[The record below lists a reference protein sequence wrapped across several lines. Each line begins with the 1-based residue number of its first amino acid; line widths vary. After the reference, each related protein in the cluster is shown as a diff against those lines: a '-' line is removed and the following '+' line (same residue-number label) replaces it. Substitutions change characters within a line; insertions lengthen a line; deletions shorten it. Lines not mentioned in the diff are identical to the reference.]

1 MAKVAK
7 IIKKKFSKQ
16 EELHKTEKE
25 KLDERR
31 EEILAQGR
39 KFKYPMQ
46 FARHRLVF
54 ITIAIAFVALI
65 GATVFGWVTLYK
77 NQNAS
82 DVMYRITTVLP
93 VPVAKVDGENVRF
106 SDYLM
111 IYRSSIMPVEQQNG
125 SANTIGEDADNIRKF
140 YKREALTEVEKY
152 ALAQKIGKEKNI
164 TISSEQIEESFSE
177 HLKIGG
183 AERSEESFL
192 KVLKD
197 NFGLDKKEYQ
207 RIIYLSLM
215 KVEVSKKIDFAA
227 TSNIEKAAQM
237 LNENGGDFRAVAD
250 ALGIEYEESGD
261 LIDIMNIDGGRS
273 AKAYE
278 LQPGQISEPF
288 VSQNGDYYY
297 ILKTTNKSDSKVS
310 YVSLGIK
317 FTELDNLFAKIK
329 EENKIQEYIE
339 LEDHNQQ

>member
-1 MAKVAK
+1 MPKVTKK
-7 IIKKKFSKQ
+7 IKEKFSKE

-46 FARHRLVF
+46 FAKHRLVF
-54 ITIAIAFVALI
+54 ITIAIAFVALV
-65 GATVFGWVTLYK
+65 GAAVFGWVTLYK
-77 NQNAS
+77 NQSTS
-82 DVMYRITTVLP
+82 DVVYRITTVLP

-125 SANTIGEDADNIRKF
+125 SADAKDDDTESIRKF
-140 YKREALTEVEKY
+140 YKRSALTEAERY
-152 ALAQKIGKEKNI
+152 ALAQKIGKEKGI
-164 TISSEQIEESFSE
+164 VIDKDMIEKSFNE

-207 RIIYLSLM
+207 RMLYLSLM
-215 KVEVSKKIDFAA
+215 EVEVSKKIDTDA
-227 TSNIEKAAQM
+227 TEKTDKAA
-237 LNENGGDFRAVAD
+237 
-250 ALGIEYEESGD
+250 AL
-261 LIDIMNIDGGRS
+261 
-273 AKAYE
+273 KAAA
-278 LQPGQISEPF
+278 GQ
-288 VSQNGDYYY
+288 V
-297 ILKTTNKSDSKVS
+297 KK
-310 YVSLGIK
+310 
-317 FTELDNLFAKIK
+317 
-329 EENKIQEYIE
+329 
-339 LEDHNQQ
+339 

>member
-1 MAKVAK
+1 MPKVTKK
-7 IIKKKFSKQ
+7 IKEKFSKE

-46 FARHRLVF
+46 FAKHRLVF
-54 ITIAIAFVALI
+54 ITIAIAFVALV
-65 GATVFGWVTLYK
+65 GAAVFGWVTLYK
-77 NQNAS
+77 NQSTS
-82 DVMYRITTVLP
+82 DVVYRITTVLP

-125 SANTIGEDADNIRKF
+125 SADAKDDDTESIRKF
-140 YKREALTEVEKY
+140 YKRSALTEAERY
-152 ALAQKIGKEKNI
+152 ALAQKIGKEKGI
-164 TISSEQIEESFSE
+164 VIDKDMIEKSFNE

-207 RIIYLSLM
+207 RMLYLSLM
-215 KVEVSKKIDFAA
+215 EVEVSKKIDTDA
-227 TSNIEKAAQM
+227 TEKTDKAAKM
-237 LNENGGDFRAVAD
+237 LKENGGDFHAVAEE
-250 ALGIEYEESGD
+250 LGIDYEESGD
-261 LIDIMNIDGGRS
+261 MIDVLNIDGGRS
-273 AKAYE
+273 TKAYE
-278 LQPGQISEPF
+278 MEPGQISEPF

-297 ILKTTNKSDSKVS
+297 ILKLINKGDAKVS

-317 FTELDNLFAKIK
+317 FTELDKLFDQLKEDKKI
-329 EENKIQEYIE
+329 EEYIE
-339 LEDHNQQ
+339 LEDLSQ

>member
-1 MAKVAK
+1 MAKVTKK
-7 IIKKKFSKQ
+7 IKDKFSKQ

-46 FARHRLVF
+46 FAKHRLVF

-65 GATVFGWVTLYK
+65 GAAVFGWVSLYK
-77 NQNAS
+77 NQSTS
-82 DVMYRITTVLP
+82 DVAYRITTVLP

-125 SANTIGEDADNIRKF
+125 SSDAADDDTESIRKF
-140 YKREALTEVEKY
+140 YKRTALTEAEKY
-152 ALAQKIGKEKNI
+152 AYAIKLGKENNI
-164 TISSEQIEESFSE
+164 MVSKAQINEAFNE

-183 AERSEESFL
+183 AERSEDSFL

-197 NFGLDKKEYQ
+197 NFGLDKGEYQ
-207 RIIYLSLM
+207 RMLYLSLM
-215 KVEVSKKIDFAA
+215 EVEVSKLIDVNA
-227 TSNIEKAAQM
+227 TSKVEQAQKM
-237 LNENGGDFRAVAD
+237 LAENGGDFRAVAD
-250 ALGIEYEESGD
+250 ALGIEYEETG

-273 AKAYE
+273 TKAYE
-278 LQPGQISEPF
+278 MEPGQISEPF
-288 VSQNGDYYY
+288 VSQNGDCYY
-297 ILKTTNKSDSKVS
+297 IIKVLGKADAKVA
-310 YVSLGIK
+310 YVSLGIP
-317 FTELDNLFAKIK
+317 FTELNTRFAQLRD
-329 EENKIQEYIE
+329 ENKIQEYIE
-339 LEDHNQQ
+339 LPMDGVQ